1 MIFEL
6 ELDLIQNQLAS
17 TLSGGQKRKTST
29 GIALIGDSK
38 LVLLDEPTS
47 GMDTTT
53 RSKFWQMLKSYKQD
67 RIIIL
72 TTHYMDEADRL
83 GDRICIMAEGEVQ
96 TCGSN
101 LFLKNRFGVGYNL
114 ILAKTK
120 DTVSADVEKLIKNS
134 VKEAAMMQETS
145 TELHYQLPER
155 SQSKFKEFF
164 NTLDQ
169 NLHKLKVGGYG
180 VTFTTLEQIFL
191 SIGHGIGQGTTI
203 EKIQQS
209 TADMSKLNERQKI
222 LMEYSIA
229 DKENVLDYQQQ
240 LKALIRKKVLVQVR
254 DFKSCIMD
262 LILPCI
268 MIFVGIWASQL
279 DMLPKEF
286 PARALSIYDFP

>member
-83 GDRICIMAEGEVQ
+83 GDRICIMAEGVVQ

-180 VTFTTLEQIFL
+180 VTVTTLEQIFL